1 MSDKTIVSRNYIL
14 SWPIY
19 CPPPYYPHP
28 SARPLRLKCK
38 YVWLDQEAHPIYT
51 NPHRRFLMKTRFF
64 SFPPKLPPPP
74 QPLCRRTQLQ
84 PQLRASAHILTHIRT
99 IHSYLYHKNVLLN
112 TTTNPFTMWHCVV
125 STTYDRKYPLHTDP
139 LKTHWSYHC
148 NDGVR

>member
-1 MSDKTIVSRNYIL
+1 MMSDKTIVSRNYIL

-19 CPPPYYPHP
+19 CPPPFSPPP

-84 PQLRASAHILTHIRT
+84 LPQAASVAPPSDEDIDLDDLTELCRRT
-99 IHSYLYHKNVLLN
+99 NADGTVDDRCYLLDCPAGSPNCE
-112 TTTNPFTMWHCVV
+112 PQ
-125 STTYDRKYPLHTDP
+125 
-139 LKTHWSYHC
+139 
-148 NDGVR
+148 